1 MRANRTLNDLRKCV
15 SWIRSK
21 QNENIILK
29 LKKSDDSFPDKLK
42 INLKRKP
49 QCLPKSIGISSS
61 ARKSNHVLQDSLKR
75 RLSLIC

>member
-1 MRANRTLNDLRKCV
+1 MKANRTLKALTKCV

-42 INLKRKP
+42 INLKRKTSVTA
-49 QCLPKSIGISSS
+49 QKHKDFIQRADSDE
-61 ARKSNHVLQDSLKR
+61 VLLEK
-75 RLSLIC
+75 